1 VKPLDANSIPRPEHS
16 EQSSVIHCGQNPEEP
31 EVGFPGSGFHHTST
45 FQLPYVN
52 DLNAESYDEKNED
65 YGRQGHPYS
74 QILEDQVASLE
85 HAKHTVVYGSGI
97 AAINAICM
105 TLKTGDLI
113 LAEENTYGCTMRLW
127 REELEKF
134 GVSVKFVDFSEVK
147 SLEEIAKVRPKMVWI
162 ESPTNPMLKIIDI
175 KKVAEHAKKAGSVLV
190 VDNSFASS
198 WLQQPLDLGADI
210 SVVSLTKYADGHS
223 SSMGGA
229 ACTNNKEWGDRLLFQ
244 RKALGL
250 HLSPDE
256 AERISQG
263 LKTLVVRME
272 RHCENA
278 LAVAKHLE
286 QHHSVSSV
294 TYPFLPSHKHYEISR
309 RQMKGGSGIITFDL
323 ITPAESIQEFLRD
336 LYPMFKKTHSLGSVA
351 CSVSV
356 PGSMSHAS
364 LSAEQREAVQ
374 IKPTTIRLSIG
385 IEPVDDIIKQ
395 LDFALARAAARSP
408 KLSESHRSTK

>member
-1 VKPLDANSIPRPEHS
+1 MPKPEHS
-16 EQSSVIHCGQNPEEP
+16 EQSSVIHGGQNPDQP

-45 FQLPYVN
+45 FQLPYVD
-52 DLNAESYDEKNED
+52 DLNADSYDEKNED

-74 QILEDQVASLE
+74 QILEDQVSALE
-85 HAKHTVVYGSGI
+85 HASHTVVYGSGI

-105 TLKTGDLI
+105 TLKSGDLI
-113 LAEENTYGCTMRLW
+113 LAEENTYGCTIRLW
-127 REELEKF
+127 REELAKF
-134 GVSVKFVDFSEVK
+134 GISVKYFDFSSDH
-147 SLEEIAKVRPKMVWI
+147 SLVEIAKSRPQIVWI

-175 KKVAEHAKKAGSVLV
+175 KKVAEHTRKAGATLV

-229 ACTNNKEWGDRLLFQ
+229 ACTNNSEWGERLLFQ

-278 LAVAKHLE
+278 LTVAQHLE
-286 QHHSVSSV
+286 QHDAVRSVI
-294 TYPFLPSHKHYEISR
+294 YPFLTSHKHYEVSR

-323 ITPAESIQEFLRD
+323 VTPAEKVQDFLRD

-364 LSAEQREAVQ
+364 LSAEQRKVVQ
-374 IKPTTIRLSIG
+374 ISPTTIRLSIG

-395 LDFALARAAARSP
+395 LDYALARAKARNST
-408 KLSESHRSTK
+408 LSESHGRSK